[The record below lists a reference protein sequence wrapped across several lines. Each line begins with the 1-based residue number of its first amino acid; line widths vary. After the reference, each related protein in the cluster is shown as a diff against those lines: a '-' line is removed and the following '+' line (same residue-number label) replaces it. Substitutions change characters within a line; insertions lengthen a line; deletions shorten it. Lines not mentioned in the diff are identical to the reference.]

1 MLGAALL
8 CAGAFT
14 FCAAIAVQTQG
25 QVAFANL
32 YLVNTTSDAVVL
44 GACQNGDPGCSLR
57 DAIQTANAH
66 PGGDGIVFDLP
77 AGSVINL
84 TTALPDITDS
94 VNINGPGADKLTING
109 NSAFRIFNVTTSGT
123 VNLSGMTL
131 ENGTASNDN
140 GGGIQNFNAGTVN
153 VTNCVLRDS
162 ANAVVAVDGGG
173 IYNRGGGVINITSCT
188 FFQIPASNNGGGI
201 YNSST
206 GTITLKDS
214 TLDGC
219 NAAYGGGVYN
229 LGTTSITNTTVTIS
243 GALDGGGIY
252 NGGTTNLT
260 NSLVWGDSAHNG
272 GGIFNAGFA
281 TMNLTNS
288 TLYFNTTDLENGGGI
303 YNKGTLNVSNST
315 LDLNVAGSFA
325 SGGTLG
331 GGIYNDSQATGS
343 ATIKSTIIARSAAN
357 CNDQFPSCQ
366 SISDVAGSFTS
377 QGFNLI
383 GSRDGSTG
391 FTTVTDITGTSSSPV
406 DPQLDPSG
414 LQINGGPLETVALLS
429 GSPAIDKG
437 TSNGLTGTLIT
448 DQRGVGYKRRIDKS
462 SPNATGGDGAD
473 IGAFE
478 FGAQIKAVSR
488 KTHGTAGNFSIKLPA
503 KLGVECRT
511 GGNSG
516 IHNVI
521 VTFPTAVTVGSASVT
536 PDPKA
541 PSASG
546 SVSSFSVSGSK
557 VTVNLTGVSNAQ
569 RIVITLFSVSD
580 GTNTNNVSVPMGVLL
595 GDTNNNGFVTST
607 GSPNDVTLTQSKVGQ
622 IVSGSNFR
630 EDVNLN
636 GLINSTDVNLVQSK
650 VGTKLP

>member
-1 MLGAALL
+1 M
-8 CAGAFT
+8 
-14 FCAAIAVQTQG
+14 
-25 QVAFANL
+25 
-32 YLVNTTSDAVVL
+32 
-44 GACQNGDPGCSLR
+44 
-57 DAIQTANAH
+57 
-66 PGGDGIVFDLP
+66 
-77 AGSVINL
+77 
-84 TTALPDITDS
+84 
-94 VNINGPGADKLTING
+94 
-109 NSAFRIFNVTTSGT
+109 
-123 VNLSGMTL
+123 
-131 ENGTASNDN
+131 
-140 GGGIQNFNAGTVN
+140 
-153 VTNCVLRDS
+153 
-162 ANAVVAVDGGG
+162 
-173 IYNRGGGVINITSCT
+173 
-188 FFQIPASNNGGGI
+188 
-201 YNSST
+201 
-206 GTITLKDS
+206 
-214 TLDGC
+214 
-219 NAAYGGGVYN
+219 
-229 LGTTSITNTTVTIS
+229 
-243 GALDGGGIY
+243 
-252 NGGTTNLT
+252 
-260 NSLVWGDSAHNG
+260 
-272 GGIFNAGFA
+272 
-281 TMNLTNS
+281 
-288 TLYFNTTDLENGGGI
+288 
-303 YNKGTLNVSNST
+303 
-315 LDLNVAGSFA
+315 
-325 SGGTLG
+325 
-331 GGIYNDSQATGS
+331 
-343 ATIKSTIIARSAAN
+343 
-357 CNDQFPSCQ
+357 
-366 SISDVAGSFTS
+366 
-377 QGFNLI
+377 I

-391 FTTVTDITGTSSSPV
+391 FTTVTDITGTSSFPV
-406 DPQLDPSG
+406 DPRLDPSG

-448 DQRGVGYKRRIDKS
+448 DQRGVGYKRKIDKS

-503 KLGVECRT
+503 IGPKLGVECRT